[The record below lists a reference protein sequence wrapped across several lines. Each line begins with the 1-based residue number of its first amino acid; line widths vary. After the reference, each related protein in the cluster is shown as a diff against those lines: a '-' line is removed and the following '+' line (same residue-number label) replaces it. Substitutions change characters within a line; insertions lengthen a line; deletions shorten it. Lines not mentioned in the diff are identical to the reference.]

1 MVVIFLVSHSLSCR
15 FLRVASNNL
24 TGALPSSC
32 SAWSA
37 LQYLDVSGN
46 LLSSTLPSTLQ
57 ELTNLWY
64 LDVSQQFDPRDRT
77 AIAGFSGTL
86 PATLANLTALQYDDD
101 TNTRNSDCVA
111 AISSGHDGDAR
122 RAGMLLMLLMLLMMA
137 ERCGWAPTAS
147 VAPFLTRGRS
157 WSSSRT

>member
-32 SAWSA
+32 SAWST

-57 ELTNLWY
+57 ELTDLSY

-101 TNTRNSDCVA
+101 TNTRNSDCVTG
-111 AISSGHDGDAR
+111 ISSRHDGDAH
-122 RAGMLLMLLMLLMMA
+122 RAVMSLMLLMMA